1 MDGDDAVPEP
11 LTKSA
16 TKEGLD
22 ISSGSPTDPVDET
35 LGENICG
42 SEYTETDPTDP
53 ADETPE
59 TEKAPSIIT

>member
-1 MDGDDAVPEP
+1 MEGDDAVPDP
-11 LTKSA
+11 LTEAA

-35 LGENICG
+35 LGENTCG